1 MSLSPAKI
9 PALLPSTLLIT
20 AALLMS
26 TALRAEVYVLDYD
39 RETTLSKQNERALR
53 AQSQYLDRVF
63 GSSSNEITRRQFD
76 SGSLHGHL
84 DSLTSEVISEPFR
97 VLLRFNSHIV
107 GLEKEDLISNNAV
120 IEAIDGSGTLFSLRV
135 VPDPYSVGDIN
146 VQLRELSVTDIVGN
160 LNEDPSNILLRSS
173 PISLDTASFIAE
185 SRVGDRTVDYQPI
198 RVQPR
203 EVNPNEF
210 GFRVLSSRQSATR

>member
-1 MSLSPAKI
+1 MSLSLAKI
-9 PALLPSTLLIT
+9 PVLLPPTLLIA
-20 AALLMS
+20 AALLIN
-26 TALRAEVYVLDYD
+26 TALSAEVYVLDYD

-63 GSSSNEITRRQFD
+63 GESSNEITRRQFD
-76 SGSLHGHL
+76 SGSIHGHL
-84 DSLTSEVISEPFR
+84 NSLTSEVVSEPFQ

-146 VQLRELSVTDIVGN
+146 VQLRELSVTDIIGN
-160 LNEDPSNILLRSS
+160 LNEDPSNIFLRSS
-173 PISLDTASFIAE
+173 PSSVEAASFIAE
-185 SRVGDRTVDYQPI
+185 SQVGDRTVDYQPI
-198 RVQPR
+198 RLQPR

-210 GFRVLSSRQSATR
+210 GFRVLSSRPAATR